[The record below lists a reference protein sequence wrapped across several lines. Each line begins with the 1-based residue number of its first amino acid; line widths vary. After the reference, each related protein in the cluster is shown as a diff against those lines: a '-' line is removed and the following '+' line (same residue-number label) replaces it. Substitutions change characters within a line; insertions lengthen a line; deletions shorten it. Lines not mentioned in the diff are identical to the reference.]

1 MRAKPAFLPSA
12 LLQGDTR
19 RFNFQE
25 KLIYLWSFREEL
37 AIIENRILEKEL
49 LAKKKAEKRAKNI
62 AVNKITLYLYIWMK
76 IIFIAISGSHTN
88 CFMTSCANLQK
99 HNTILLSFYTSTHSK
114 PERDQ
119 RSLSFSSP
127 NLTLDQMLSY
137 HTKSH
142 DCGMA
147 VCGCEGR

>member
-1 MRAKPAFLPSA
+1 
-12 LLQGDTR
+12 
-19 RFNFQE
+19 
-25 KLIYLWSFREEL
+25 
-37 AIIENRILEKEL
+37 
-49 LAKKKAEKRAKNI
+49 
-62 AVNKITLYLYIWMK
+62 MK

-137 HTKSH
+137 HSKS
-142 DCGMA
+142 
-147 VCGCEGR
+147 

>member
-1 MRAKPAFLPSA
+1 MFIKNILPTFRSEKLFQLQKYFRFVNPECPTINLTMRAKPAFLPSA

-99 HNTILLSFYTSTHSK
+99 HNTIL
-114 PERDQ
+114 
-119 RSLSFSSP
+119 
-127 NLTLDQMLSY
+127 
-137 HTKSH
+137 
-142 DCGMA
+142 
-147 VCGCEGR
+147 